1 MSSDDFVGAVKLFA
15 GNFAFVGSAMCQGQ
29 LMAISQNTALFSLLG
44 TSFGGDGRS
53 TFGLPDLRG
62 RVPIGVGQGAG
73 LTNRVLGEI
82 GGSEN
87 VTLTTTTVPTHSHT
101 LNATTALTSTT
112 TAGPSVLTG
121 TLNAS
126 DGKFYTTPNQLEF
139 VTVAM
144 NPGAVSARGGSL
156 PHNNIQPSMG
166 INYLIM
172 LQGVF
177 PSRA

>member
-1 MSSDDFVGAVKLFA
+1 VSDDFLGAVKLFG

-44 TSFGGDGRS
+44 TNFGGNGVS
-53 TFGLPDLRG
+53 TFGLPDLRS
-62 RVPIGVGQGAG
+62 RVPIGSGQGAG
-73 LTNRVLGEI
+73 LSSRVLGEA

-87 VTLTTTTVPTHSHT
+87 VTLTTATVPPHSHT

-126 DGKFYTTPNQLEF
+126 DGEFYPSPADFGFYTLS
-139 VTVAM
+139 M
-144 NPGAVSARGGSL
+144 NPGAVSVRGGSQ
-156 PHNNIQPSMG
+156 PHNNIQPSMC

-172 LQGVF
+172 LTGIF
-177 PSRA
+177 PSRN